1 VEHNEQLIEKISKN
15 QIILISGAG
24 GTIGSEISK
33 QLLLNNAKK
42 ILLLENS
49 EFALYKINQ
58 DLIKIQKELDES
70 STEIIPVLGN
80 AADKANIEN
89 IFQDHEINIVFHAA
103 AYKHVPLVEANPFA
117 GVSNN
122 IFSTLTLAKLANR
135 YSVSRFVLISTDKAV
150 RPTNIMGA
158 SKRISEL
165 ILQNLASRKSAKTI
179 FSIVR
184 FGNVLDSSGS
194 VVPLFREQI
203 KTGGPVSVTH
213 KNITRFFMMI
223 SEASSLVMQAGA
235 LAKRGEVFL
244 LDMGEPVKILDLAK
258 NMISLSGLQIKDKR
272 NPDGDIEIIF
282 SGLRPGEKLYEEL
295 LVNGKSEKTIHPKIY
310 SANENFYSDKETQKI
325 LDELKF
331 SIKNKNEA
339 QLKLTLS
346 KYVEG
351 YQI

>member
-1 VEHNEQLIEKISKN
+1 
-15 QIILISGAG
+15 
-24 GTIGSEISK
+24 
-33 QLLLNNAKK
+33 
-42 ILLLENS
+42 
-49 EFALYKINQ
+49 
-58 DLIKIQKELDES
+58 
-70 STEIIPVLGN
+70 
-80 AADKANIEN
+80 
-89 IFQDHEINIVFHAA
+89 
-103 AYKHVPLVEANPFA
+103 
-117 GVSNN
+117 
-122 IFSTLTLAKLANR
+122 
-135 YSVSRFVLISTDKAV
+135 
-150 RPTNIMGA
+150 
-158 SKRISEL
+158 
-165 ILQNLASRKSAKTI
+165 
-179 FSIVR
+179 
-184 FGNVLDSSGS
+184 
-194 VVPLFREQI
+194 
-203 KTGGPVSVTH
+203 
-213 KNITRFFMMI
+213 MMI